1 MLGKQFESQ
10 FTLWRAD
17 FHSFVHTK
25 NIFVAKLSTMY
36 VEHTE
41 NIFIAL
47 PTTVHT
53 G

>member
-25 NIFVAKLSTMY
+25 NIFVAKLPTMY
-36 VEHTE
+36 VEQET
-41 NIFIAL
+41 F
-47 PTTVHT
+47 
-53 G
+53 